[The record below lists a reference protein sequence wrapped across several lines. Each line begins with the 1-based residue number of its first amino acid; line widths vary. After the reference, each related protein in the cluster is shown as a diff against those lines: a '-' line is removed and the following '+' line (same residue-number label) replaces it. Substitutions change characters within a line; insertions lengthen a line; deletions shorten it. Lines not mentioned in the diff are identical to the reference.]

1 MALLTSERRTLIE
14 EALALY
20 SLVITD
26 VEEGLLQIALERGTP
41 DSIARLAR
49 VTATNHA
56 LAKRGLSTLT
66 LVDAPPLA
74 FSLQPPPT
82 KEPQKAQIVEER
94 DDLSIL
100 EGDYGIVCEISLDQ
114 KAYSALLVQCSKK
127 KCQKMPQEKA
137 KEFIMSR
144 MRVIAKAR
152 WKAKA
157 RLSL

>member
-1 MALLTSERRTLIE
+1 MIE

-66 LVDAPPLA
+66 LIDAPPQPTLA
-74 FSLQPPPT
+74 LPT
-82 KEPQKAQIVEER
+82 QTELEPQKAQIVEER

-157 RLSL
+157 RLLA

>member
-1 MALLTSERRTLIE
+1 MIE

-26 VEEGLLQIALERGTP
+26 VEEGLLQIAQERGTP

-74 FSLQPPPT
+74 FSLQPEPPPK

-157 RLSL
+157 RLLA